1 MKLKCLII
9 DDEPLAHQILEK
21 YISSLGTLEIVKK
34 CSNALEAIEYLNQYD
49 IDLIFLD
56 IKMPDLTGIDFLK
69 TLSKKPKII
78 ITSAYSEYAIDS
90 YEYSV
95 TDYLLKPFS
104 FERFL
109 KAVNKVFDSFSSEK
123 SSKSENVKDEKDFI
137 FVKSDKINHKLYFD
151 DIDYIEGFGNYA
163 KFFTKKGMLVTSE
176 TLTNIENK
184 LPEITFVRV
193 HKSFIVS
200 LNKIDQIEGNTIRIG
215 NKSIPV
221 GKYYKKSF
229 DNILRKYNYSR

>member
-1 MKLKCLII
+1 MKLKCLIV

-21 YISSLGTLEIVKK
+21 YISSLGTLELVKK
-34 CSNALEAIEYLNQYD
+34 CSNALEAIEYLNENNV
-49 IDLIFLD
+49 DLIFLD

-78 ITSAYSEYAIDS
+78 ITSAYSEYAIDG

-109 KAVNKVFDSFSSEK
+109 KAVNKVFETVSPEISVDSK
-123 SSKSENVKDEKDFI
+123 KTGDDRGFI
-137 FVKSDKINHKLYFD
+137 FVKCDKINHKLYFNE
-151 DIDYIEGFGNYA
+151 IDYIEGFGNYV
-163 KFFTKKGMLVTSE
+163 KIFTKKGMLVTSV
-176 TLTNIENK
+176 TLSNIENK
-184 LPEITFVRV
+184 LPEETFVRV

-200 LNKIDQIEGNTIRIG
+200 LSKIDEIEGNIIRIG
-215 NKSIPV
+215 NKSLPV

-229 DNILRKYNYSR
+229 DNILRKFNYST